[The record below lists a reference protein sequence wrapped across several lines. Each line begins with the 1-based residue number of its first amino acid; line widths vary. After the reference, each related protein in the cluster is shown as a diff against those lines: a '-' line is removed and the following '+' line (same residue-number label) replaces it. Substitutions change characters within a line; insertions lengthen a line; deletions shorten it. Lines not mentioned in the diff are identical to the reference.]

1 MTIDMTAYL
10 KLMGALVLVL
20 ALFAIA
26 AWAAKRYLPGAGRVG
41 ARPGRRLSVIEV
53 VILDT
58 RRRLVL
64 VRRDDVEHLILLGT
78 TSETVVE
85 RGIGLPASMTPSA
98 AYPAAQPSRSFSD
111 HVQSDGE
118 PPR

>member
-1 MTIDMTAYL
+1 MTIDMMAYL

-20 ALFAIA
+20 ALFGVA
-26 AWAAKRYLPGAGRVG
+26 AWTAKRYLPGAGRVG

-85 RGIGLPASMTPSA
+85 QGIGRPSPGGAGASQ
-98 AYPAAQPSRSFSD
+98 QPRNFAD
-111 HVQSDGE
+111 HVLSDGE

>member
-1 MTIDMTAYL
+1 MTIDLMAYL
-10 KLMGALVLVL
+10 KLMGALALVL
-20 ALFAIA
+20 LLFGAA

-53 VILDT
+53 AVLDT

-64 VRRDDVEHLILLGT
+64 VRRDDVEHLILIGA

-85 RGIGLPASMTPSA
+85 RGIGQPFPASPGA
-98 AYPAAQPSRSFSD
+98 PPPRSFAD